1 MTFKANN
8 VIDNECKSSARAR
21 YSHRDLASEPS
32 QLRRSDSTHAAF
44 GARRPLLPPYP
55 RPASSQKGHGI
66 GARRRLLCPSLA
78 FELQARALS
87 TKHIDIRLR
96 APSVPLQR
104 PSAPPSNPLALERA
118 AYGRIP
124 ARRLSSG
131 AVFHQHVPR
140 TTRRPTDAGE
150 SVPRVRGKR
159 RHAKLCF
166 QLPSFRSENFGGR
179 KVPRRD
185 RQRSLLLRTNCHFP
199 WQHLGLLIFCNVIIL
214 ISDYDGD
221 NCNDNISCFCPLI
234 LGRELDARHD
244 FTRNPIFLFS
254 H

>member
-1 MTFKANN
+1 MQVICQSALLAPQSRLRTFTAAPLRLHPRRLR
-8 VIDNECKSSARAR
+8 CK
-21 YSHRDLASEPS
+21 ETPS
-32 QLRRSDSTHAAF
+32 PA
-44 GARRPLLPPYP
+44 LPSPCELP
-55 RPASSQKGHGI
+55 EGSRNRRPASPPLPVT
-66 GARRRLLCPSLA
+66 RLRAPGQSLVD
-78 FELQARALS
+78 E
-87 TKHIDIRLR
+87 TYDIRLR
-96 APSVPLQR
+96 APSVPLKR

-124 ARRLSSG
+124 ARRLSSD

-234 LGRELDARHD
+234 LGRELDARHG